1 MKENQFLEWRI
12 KMHKCEICGCYL
24 DAGEHCD
31 CYVTINACKEMWKD
45 NTYVDKDG
53 QLTIK
58 EKEMKEE
65 CCA

>member
-1 MKENQFLEWRI
+1 
-12 KMHKCEICGCYL
+12 MHKCELCGCYL